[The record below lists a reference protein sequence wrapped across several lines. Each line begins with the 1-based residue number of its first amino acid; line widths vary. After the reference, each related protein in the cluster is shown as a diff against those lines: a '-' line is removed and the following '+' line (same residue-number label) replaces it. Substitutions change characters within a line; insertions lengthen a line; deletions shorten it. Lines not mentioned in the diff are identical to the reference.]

1 MLAIARD
8 VGANVGGEQV
18 QHFAGFGV
26 AACFGLG
33 VDGRVVNDHIKNP
46 VGPGHKDKVVDGVLV
61 VSQKVSSHAHGAR

>member
-18 QHFAGFGV
+18 QYFAGFGV

-33 VDGRVVNDHIKNP
+33 VDDRVVNDHVKNP
-46 VGPGHKDKVVDGVLV
+46 VGPGHKDKVFDDVLV
-61 VSQKVSSHAHGAR
+61 GSQKVSSHAHGAA